1 MTTTYTVTNTFVADT
16 TAVASEVNQNFTDI
30 LTGMNSYDASNL
42 SSGTVPLAR
51 IAGLTT
57 SQFAA
62 NVIDT
67 DDTLAA
73 DSDTRI
79 ASQSAT
85 KSYVDTEVA
94 GVASA
99 LTDSQTTLF
108 NSTVTSSATFQDLD
122 ISGTVGSTYALV
134 FIQVTTTGG
143 GGADVVVKPKGEGG
157 AYASHP
163 VNIAACG
170 FDFGAA
176 GQFGYGIC
184 MTDSAGVLQIGAS
197 SNGVTITIKLLGYIA
212 Q

>member
-1 MTTTYTVTNTFVADT
+1 MATYTVTNTFVAET

-30 LTGMNSYDASNL
+30 LTAINSFDASNL
-42 SSGTVPLAR
+42 SSNTVPLAR

-57 SQFAA
+57 TQFAA

-85 KSYVDTEVA
+85 KSYVDTEIATVS
-94 GVASA
+94 SA
-99 LTDSQTTLF
+99 LKDSQTVLF
-108 NSTVTSSATFQDLD
+108 NSTMSVAATFQDLD
-122 ISGTVGSTYALV
+122 ISGTVGSNFALIFV
-134 FIQVTTTGG
+134 QATTTGG
-143 GGADVVVKPKGEGG
+143 GGTDVIIKPGFEGG
-157 AYASHP
+157 AYSQHPFNAS
-163 VNIAACG
+163 CCT
-170 FDFGAA
+170 FDFIAA

-184 MTDSAGVLQIGAS
+184 MTDSGGGLSIAAS
-197 SNGVTITIKLLGYIA
+197 NNTTVVTIKLLGFIP